1 MTPEAHPFIAD
12 LPIFDD
18 RVIEIAE
25 SITETGLLHPIT
37 LDTEGYVIGGRH
49 RLAACEKAGVDPET
63 VTYDGDPVAFM
74 LADNTHRKH
83 QTTGQ
88 LAAEQALMLDA
99 AGRRDGGRW
108 KRGTTGIYRSVSS
121 EGNESSW
128 SVRMAQCGLILDHL
142 GRVTLHAVALGER
155 TLNDAHIEA
164 EQVKGAAAEQAL
176 KEKREAEEEAKAK
189 AFIEAKDSELAALV
203 NPGGLP
209 ATYREAV
216 AIWEQR
222 NAEEVAKRKR
232 EEAERAAAV
241 ARETDRIKAFLS
253 GLPTAATLIDSPLR
267 EDVLDALDP
276 HRRETFLRIEKE
288 ASWPTTH

>member
-18 RVIEIAE
+18 RVTELAE
-25 SITETGLLHPIT
+25 SIAETGLLHPIT
-37 LDTEGYVIGGRH
+37 LDAEGYVIGGRH
-49 RLAACEKAGVDPET
+49 RLAACEKAGVEPQT
-63 VTYDGDPVAFM
+63 VRYDGDPLAFM
-74 LADNTHRKH
+74 LADNTLRKH

-88 LAAEQALMLDA
+88 LAAEQALMLDS
-99 AGRRDGGRW
+99 AGRREGGRW
-108 KRGTTGIYRSVSS
+108 KYGKIAEFPEFGKSQQNAMS
-121 EGNESSW
+121 
-128 SVRMAQCGLILDHL
+128 QCGLILDHL
-142 GRVTLHAVALGER
+142 GRAALHALATGER
-155 TLNDAHIEA
+155 TLHDAHVEA

-189 AFIEAKDSELAALV
+189 TFIETKDSELAALV